1 MNDWHQDVS
10 DDQEYFEKTLSIMI
24 DRLHD
29 YVSEDDH
36 AAAEVT
42 AIKIRSLMT

>member
-1 MNDWHQDVS
+1 MNDWHQDVT

-42 AIKIRSLMT
+42 ANKIRSLMT